1 MTARELRLSM
11 KIPCCIV
18 VVFAVACA
26 SRPSFAEEVAR
37 FRQPV
42 AIVVVD
48 DGRLITAN
56 RRSGTMTLFD
66 PATKNVIAD
75 VPVGRSLSDVV
86 RVPGHPLL
94 LVTDQASHQLIVV
107 RMAGDDLQ
115 PQQRLSVSPYPVSV
129 RVSADGSRAF
139 VASLWSRAL
148 TIVDLTALDTPDKCI
163 VRTIRLNFAPREQLF
178 VEASRKLVVA
188 DAFGSKLAVVDP
200 DQGVVES
207 VRELP
212 AHSIRQLRLHPTKP
226 RLMMSH
232 QMLSRLAH
240 TTFDDVHWGGLM
252 VNCLRSLPLAD
263 VLDPKAD
270 LLKQSQLDYLGGPEQ
285 GAGDPA
291 GFVITPAG
299 LIAVALSGTDEVA
312 VDDGNHLYAKRVKTG
327 SRPSAMALSPSGS
340 QAFVVNTLSDSVTII
355 DMERRTALGTISLGA
370 IPELTAADRGER
382 LFHSASLSHDRWFSC
397 ASCHTDGHSN
407 GLFNDNFTDRS
418 FGTAKRVL
426 SLRGV
431 GETAPYAWSGRFA
444 TLAEQIQHSIKST
457 MQGEALSTEQ
467 AGDLEAYLMTLPPAP
482 PVGTS
487 DQAAS
492 ERGAKLFARLDCS
505 RCHTQPVYTSSQIAD
520 VKLKDERGL
529 SKFNPPSLR
538 GVSQNGPY
546 FHDGRAET
554 LNDVFWVFQHQLES
568 ALSEDEIRDLVA
580 YLNGL

>member
-1 MTARELRLSM
+1 M
-11 KIPCCIV
+11 KIPCCILA
-18 VVFAVACA
+18 VFAVASA
-26 SRPSFAEEVAR
+26 SRTGFADEVTR
-37 FRQPV
+37 FRRPV

-48 DGRLITAN
+48 DGRLVTAN
-56 RRSGTMTLFD
+56 LRSGTMTLID
-66 PATKNVIAD
+66 PATKHVIAD
-75 VPVGRSLSDVV
+75 VPIGQSLSDVV
-86 RVPGHPLL
+86 RVPGQPML
-94 LVTDQASHQLIVV
+94 LVTDQASHELIVV
-107 RMAGDDLQ
+107 RMVGDDLQ
-115 PQQRLSVSPYPVSV
+115 PQRRLSVSPYPVSV

-139 VASLWSRAL
+139 VASLWSRTL
-148 TIVDLTALDTPDKCI
+148 TVVDLTASDTPDRSI
-163 VRTIRLNFAPREQLF
+163 NRTIRLSFAPREQLYIE
-178 VEASRKLVVA
+178 VAEKLVVA

-200 DQGVVES
+200 AKGVVES

-252 VNCLRSLPLAD
+252 VNCLRSLPVAD
-263 VLDPKAD
+263 VLDPQAD

-291 GFVITPAG
+291 GFVITPSG

-312 VDDGNHLYAKRVKTG
+312 IDDGNRLYAKRVKSG
-327 SRPSAMALSPSGS
+327 IRPTAMDLDRSGAH
-340 QAFVVNTLSDSVTII
+340 AFVVNTLSDSVTVI
-355 DMERRTALGTISLGA
+355 DIEKRTAVDEISMGST
-370 IPELTAADRGER
+370 PELTAADRGER

-397 ASCHTDGHSN
+397 ASCHVDGHSN

-431 GETAPYAWSGRFA
+431 GDTAPYAWSGRFESL
-444 TLAEQIQHSIKST
+444 TDQIQHSIKST
-457 MQGEALSTEQ
+457 MQGDALSPQQTQ
-467 AGDLEAYLMTLPPAP
+467 DLVAYLKTLPPAP
-482 PVGTS
+482 AVGTA

-492 ERGAKLFARLDCS
+492 ERGAKLFARLDCGQ
-505 RCHTQPVYTSSQIAD
+505 CHTHPVYTSAQVAD
-520 VKLKDERGL
+520 VKLKDERGM

-554 LNDVFWVFQHQLES
+554 LTDVFWIFRHQL
-568 ALSEDEIRDLVA
+568 AAPLSEDEIRDLVA
-580 YLNGL
+580 YLEGL

>member
-1 MTARELRLSM
+1 M
-11 KIPCCIV
+11 KIHCCMV
-18 VVFAVACA
+18 VVFAVAFA
-26 SRPSFAEEVAR
+26 SRLGFAEEVAR

-48 DGRLITAN
+48 DGRLVTAN
-56 RRSGTMTLFD
+56 HRSGTMTVID
-66 PATKNVIAD
+66 PAKKTVIAD

-86 RVPGHPLL
+86 RVPGQPLL
-94 LVTDQASHQLIVV
+94 LVTDQASHELIVV
-107 RMAGDDLQ
+107 RMVGDVLV

-129 RVSADGSRAF
+129 RLSADGSRAF
-139 VASLWSRAL
+139 VASLWSRVL
-148 TIVDLTALDTPDKCI
+148 TIVDLTALDAPDKCI
-163 VRTIRLNFAPREQLF
+163 VRTIRLSFAPREQLYID
-178 VEASRKLVVA
+178 ASRKLIVA
-188 DAFGSKLAVVDP
+188 DGFGSKLAVIDP
-200 DQGVVES
+200 DKGVVES

-263 VLDPKAD
+263 VLDPQAD

-291 GFVITPAG
+291 GFVITSAG

-312 VDDGNHLYAKRVKTG
+312 IDDGNRLYAKRVPAG
-327 SRPSAMALSPSGS
+327 VRPTAMALDQSGG
-340 QAFVVNTLSDSVTII
+340 QAFVVNTLSDSVTMLDIAN
-355 DMERRTALGTISLGA
+355 RTALGTISLGST
-370 IPELTAADRGER
+370 PELTAADRGER

-397 ASCHTDGHSN
+397 ASCHVDGHSN

-431 GETAPYAWSGRFA
+431 GDTAPYAWSGRFE
-444 TLAEQIQHSIKST
+444 TLTDQIQHSIKST
-457 MQGEALSTEQ
+457 MQGDALLPQQTE
-467 AGDLEAYLMTLPPAP
+467 DLVAYLKTLPPP
-482 PVGTS
+482 PAVGTA
-487 DQAAS
+487 DPAAS
-492 ERGAKLFARLDCS
+492 ERGAKLFARLDCAQ
-505 RCHTQPVYTSSQIAD
+505 CHTQPVYTSAQVAD
-520 VKLKDERGL
+520 VKLKDERGM

-554 LNDVFWVFQHQLES
+554 LTDVFWIFRHQL
-568 ALSEDEIRDLVA
+568 AVPLSEDEIRDLVA